1 LYTAVPGKGLL
12 QICRLPGFGSGA
24 LEAAA
29 KQFSHAHQLW
39 RMGYR
44 FSRASGT
51 DFIMDDRIW
60 TFCHLVVETGHWFS
74 RKEMVIS
81 PNQIDRISY
90 EESKVWGARRAG
102 RYTFVAV
109 ETWRFSDV
117 RIRGLLRRMTKLKS
131 PMNTIIKL
139 IRCGYELLVA
149 SGNLLQSPLLL
160 VLRVYF
166 FWQLFMTGQGHLA
179 NIGKVSE
186 FFVSLGIPFPTLNAY
201 LSSSV
206 ECFGSLLLIVGLAS
220 RLTAIPVAITMAV
233 AYLTADLEAVTSIFS
248 DPDKFVKADPFPYFI
263 CALIALVFGPGRI
276 SVDALIKRKIGQRR
290 QIGTESS

>member
-1 LYTAVPGKGLL
+1 
-12 QICRLPGFGSGA
+12 
-24 LEAAA
+24 
-29 KQFSHAHQLW
+29 
-39 RMGYR
+39 M
-44 FSRASGT
+44 
-51 DFIMDDRIW
+51 
-60 TFCHLVVETGHWFS
+60 
-74 RKEMVIS
+74 
-81 PNQIDRISY
+81 
-90 EESKVWGARRAG
+90 
-102 RYTFVAV
+102 
-109 ETWRFSDV
+109 
-117 RIRGLLRRMTKLKS
+117 
-131 PMNTIIKL
+131 KL
-139 IRCGYELLVA
+139 IRRGYELLVA

-206 ECFGSLLLIVGLAS
+206 ECFGSLLLIIGLAS

-263 CALIALVFGPGRI
+263 CALIVLVFGPGRFSI
-276 SVDALIKRKIGQRR
+276 DALIRWISGQPRR
-290 QIGTESS
+290 SLTQSSKFTLGSKASRALKVQS